1 MKFGSN
7 PMHNLKQ
14 INSFFKHKHYA
25 TTWMQQTTKLYW
37 KNFSNPHFPLS
48 RMLTT

>member
-1 MKFGSN
+1 MPAKDLIEVLDIDLVFGEMKFGSN

-25 TTWMQQTTKLYW
+25 TT
-37 KNFSNPHFPLS
+37 
-48 RMLTT
+48 